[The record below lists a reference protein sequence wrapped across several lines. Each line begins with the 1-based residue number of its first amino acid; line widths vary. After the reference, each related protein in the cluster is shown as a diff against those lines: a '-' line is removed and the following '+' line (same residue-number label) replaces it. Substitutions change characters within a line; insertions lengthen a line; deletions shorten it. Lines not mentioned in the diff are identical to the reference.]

1 MLSGVNL
8 ILQVCLTAALIVGI
22 ASVKRLKF
30 SAHGYLMFLAV
41 ALNLPSIAIVML
53 PSTSRILAGASLNP
67 FTAVVAAHS
76 LLGAI
81 AIGAGIYVMWIWRFR
96 KPGVSCFRSR
106 GLMRALA
113 PLWMVTVVLGAAMY
127 YMLYS

>member
-1 MLSGVNL
+1 MLSGLNL
-8 ILQVCLTAALIVGI
+8 ILQLCLTTALIVGI

-30 SAHGYLMFLAV
+30 SAHGYLMFIVV

-53 PSTSRILAGASLNP
+53 PSASRILAGASANL
-67 FTAVVAAHS
+67 FTAIVAAHS
-76 LLGAI
+76 LLGVI

-113 PLWMVTVVLGAAMY
+113 PMWMVTVVLGVAMY

>member
-30 SAHGYLMFLAV
+30 SAHGYLMFLVV

-53 PSTSRILAGASLNP
+53 PSSSRILAGASVNP
-67 FTAVVAAHS
+67 FTTVVIAHS
-76 LLGAI
+76 LLGVL
-81 AIGAGIYVMWIWRFR
+81 AIGAGIYIMWTWRFR

-106 GLMRALA
+106 DLMRTLV

-127 YMLYS
+127 YMLYN